1 MAFRQ
6 RFISVCKFFILYC
19 VAQNAEAQ
27 TLQRQTLSCT
37 GGSVAFGGGIV
48 QMCIGQP
55 SNTTAVTQGQIRL
68 QQGFLQSSLR
78 FRATDKKIFNIY
90 PNPAS
95 QNVYINSAFTGDETA
110 NITTIHGQML
120 DVKALFLNDKTMV
133 MNIANL
139 KVGAYELQI
148 RNHDKIIQ
156 STILIKN
163 Q

>member
-6 RFISVCKFFILYC
+6 RFISVCNFFVLFC

-27 TLQRQTLSCT
+27 TLQRQTLSCA

-55 SNTTAVTQGQIRL
+55 SNTTAVTQDQIRL
-68 QQGFLQSSLR
+68 QQGFLQSLLR

-110 NITTIHGQML
+110 IITTIHGQML

-156 STILIKN
+156 SAILIKN